1 MPFAVADRFKRL
13 PPYLFAEIDK
23 KKKAAVAAGRDVINL
38 GIGDP
43 DLPTHP
49 LIIEALRKA
58 AGDPATHQYALD
70 NGDPVFRR
78 EIAAYMRRRF
88 GVQLDPDTEIYPTI
102 GSKEALNN
110 FALAFLNP
118 GDRSLVPEPCY
129 PVYRSA
135 TYFAGA
141 EPMFMD
147 LRAERDFFPDLAAL
161 KTRDL
166 ERVRM
171 LWLNY
176 PNSPTGKLA
185 TRKFL
190 EEAVKF
196 ARSHGFSI
204 AYDNAYSEMGFD
216 GRALSILEIE
226 GGREAA
232 LEFHSCSKSFSMTG
246 WRVGWVCGNRE
257 LVAGLGRMK
266 CNVDSGIFTAI
277 QRAATAALQH
287 YGEIVPPLMELY
299 RRRRDVFAA
308 GLASAG
314 WKVRPPEGT
323 FYFWI
328 PIPKGCTSAQVS
340 ARLLEECDVVTTPG
354 IGFGPPGEG
363 FIRATITVPEARLA
377 QAVERIGKL
386 KW

>member
-1 MPFAVADRFKRL
+1 
-13 PPYLFAEIDK
+13 
-23 KKKAAVAAGRDVINL
+23 
-38 GIGDP
+38 
-43 DLPTHP
+43 
-49 LIIEALRKA
+49 
-58 AGDPATHQYALD
+58 
-70 NGDPVFRR
+70 
-78 EIAAYMRRRF
+78 
-88 GVQLDPDTEIYPTI
+88 
-102 GSKEALNN
+102 
-110 FALAFLNP
+110 
-118 GDRSLVPEPCY
+118 
-129 PVYRSA
+129 
-135 TYFAGA
+135 
-141 EPMFMD
+141 
-147 LRAERDFFPDLAAL
+147 
-161 KTRDL
+161 
-166 ERVRM
+166 
-171 LWLNY
+171 
-176 PNSPTGKLA
+176 
-185 TRKFL
+185 
-190 EEAVKF
+190 
-196 ARSHGFSI
+196 
-204 AYDNAYSEMGFD
+204 
-216 GRALSILEIE
+216 
-226 GGREAA
+226 
-232 LEFHSCSKSFSMTG
+232 MTG